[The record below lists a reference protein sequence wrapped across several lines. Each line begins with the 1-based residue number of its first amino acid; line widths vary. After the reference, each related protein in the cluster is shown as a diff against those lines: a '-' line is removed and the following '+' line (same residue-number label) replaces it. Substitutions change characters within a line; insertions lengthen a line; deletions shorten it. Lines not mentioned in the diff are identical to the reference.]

1 MTIVANDAG
10 YGVYFRKEE
19 TLYFME
25 LMANDDR
32 AAATLMEAAREKEVI
47 VERAVISLGAAQPLF
62 AGEGNEQDYGM
73 IRFLGEPFDVETSY
87 MRMMMEH

>member
-1 MTIVANDAG
+1 
-10 YGVYFRKEE
+10 VYFRKDE

-25 LMANDDR
+25 LMAHDDR

-47 VERAVISLGAAQPLF
+47 VERAVISLGASQQLF
-62 AGEGNEQDYGM
+62 AGDGNERDYGM

-87 MRMMMEH
+87 MRLMMEH